1 MRLMDSKELK
11 FFSLRSFMILLYIIA
26 VAVIPLGLRM
36 RLVEFFSPV
45 ETWHRLASKTTAE
58 VFAQFRLELLV
69 IVTLF
74 IIIAALLKIYYENE
88 KGTIAN
94 SYADYPVVAFA
105 FLTVLSALFSPYIN
119 VAFWGYFDRA
129 EGAFAYLCYLF
140 IFIVAAS
147 LINAD
152 VDKKIILYAAL
163 AAGLLQSAIAVTQFF
178 GFDILK
184 TDLAMRLFIP
194 PEYLSGVADV
204 QFQFNYK
211 AYGTT
216 YNPNYLGGYMAM
228 IFPIIFVK
236 YLFTRSARDTIIWLV
251 MLIISLAGFF
261 APTSMGAFIA
271 AGMAIVIF
279 LILSRNEFKNYYKKL
294 LTVIAILVVVFF
306 VSEAL
311 SGGMIMRKVG
321 SFYKNTLETIH
332 ENRDRESVSES
343 AALAPSQESSER
355 SIAPKSVEN
364 EIVISR
370 FPLDSFASN
379 RGYIWR
385 KSLEMMKKTILLGD
399 GFDTFVYN
407 FPHWDPGRDHEI
419 YRIGIL
425 VDKPHNTYIQVALGA
440 GVLGLIV
447 YLYILALHLKK
458 YLQVF
463 RRRGLK
469 EENDV
474 IMMALFIG
482 WLGYL
487 FQGLSNDSVLS
498 NAPVFWA
505 LFGLGV
511 NYVRNALVTV
521 EEKREEIDKFRKVGI
536 RKQEPAK
543 ATKPGKKELQK
554 QRAQKAGTKPA
565 NKSKKK

>member
-1 MRLMDSKELK
+1 M
-11 FFSLRSFMILLYIIA
+11 
-26 VAVIPLGLRM
+26 
-36 RLVEFFSPV
+36 
-45 ETWHRLASKTTAE
+45 
-58 VFAQFRLELLV
+58 
-69 IVTLF
+69 
-74 IIIAALLKIYYENE
+74 
-88 KGTIAN
+88 
-94 SYADYPVVAFA
+94 
-105 FLTVLSALFSPYIN
+105 
-119 VAFWGYFDRA
+119 
-129 EGAFAYLCYLF
+129 
-140 IFIVAAS
+140 
-147 LINAD
+147 
-152 VDKKIILYAAL
+152 
-163 AAGLLQSAIAVTQFF
+163 
-178 GFDILK
+178 
-184 TDLAMRLFIP
+184 
-194 PEYLSGVADV
+194 
-204 QFQFNYK
+204 
-211 AYGTT
+211 
-216 YNPNYLGGYMAM
+216 
-228 IFPIIFVK
+228 
-236 YLFTRSARDTIIWLV
+236 
-251 MLIISLAGFF
+251 
-261 APTSMGAFIA
+261 
-271 AGMAIVIF
+271 
-279 LILSRNEFKNYYKKL
+279 
-294 LTVIAILVVVFF
+294 VVVFF

-321 SFYKNTLETIH
+321 SFTRTRWKQSMKIGIGKVFLNQQRWRLH
-332 ENRDRESVSES
+332 KSPPRECS
-343 AALAPSQESSER
+343 
-355 SIAPKSVEN
+355 KSVEN